1 MAVLKIREYP
11 DPVLRQKSRPVTV
24 WDEALEILIRD
35 MTETL
40 YEVPGLGVA
49 AVQVGVPLRLFL
61 YDMNIQD
68 KNGKPGL
75 TILINPE
82 ITASEGE
89 VREEE
94 GCLSLPE
101 YRELVTRASR
111 VEVKALNR
119 KGKEIHLVGEGLLAR
134 LIQHELD
141 HLNGVLMLDLL
152 SSLKRALFTKKLK
165 KRLKQQEMD
174 LALR

>member
-1 MAVLKIREYP
+1 VA
-11 DPVLRQKSRPVTV
+11 
-24 WDEALEILIRD
+24 WDEPLEVLIRD
-35 MTETL
+35 LTETL
-40 YEVPGLGVA
+40 YEVPGLGLA

-68 KNGKPGL
+68 KKGKPGL

-111 VEVKALNR
+111 VEVKALDR
-119 KGKEIHLVGEGLLAR
+119 KGKEIRVTGEGLLAR
-134 LIQHELD
+134 LIQHEID
-141 HLNGVLMLDLL
+141 HLNGVLMLDRL

-165 KRLKQQEMD
+165 KRLKQHEMD